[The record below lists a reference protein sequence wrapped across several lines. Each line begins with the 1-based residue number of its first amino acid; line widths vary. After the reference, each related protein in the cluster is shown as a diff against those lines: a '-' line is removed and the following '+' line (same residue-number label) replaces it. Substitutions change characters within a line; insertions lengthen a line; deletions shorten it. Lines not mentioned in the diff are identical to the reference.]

1 MRLTF
6 LILMTLGLILAGFQF
21 AKAKDFVYFGAIDY
35 PLMEDYS
42 ITPEDNT
49 DLTLKILA
57 GSTKEKLILKALMI
71 ADQNSIANF
80 FTLPIGRT
88 PATDLYFIKF
98 TPENEDNFLESP
110 ELKIKYESD
119 NKYKEAYF
127 YDWTILEFVKL
138 ESVRDEINKTLTVK
152 LPKRKKIMI
161 ALFNEPEIIGK
172 ASWYVYPKYSGQLIA
187 ASRDFAIDSKVKV
200 YNFYNDREVIVTI
213 KDFGPKKCSDWTEK
227 EQRLMGP
234 CQDRVLD
241 LSKEAFL
248 KLATTTGVGIISQVR
263 VTPVDN

>member
-1 MRLTF
+1 MRLPF
-6 LILMTLGLILAGFQF
+6 LIFITLSLILTSF
-21 AKAKDFVYFGAIDY
+21 KYVTAKDFVYFDTIDY
-35 PLMEDYS
+35 PLTEDYS
-42 ITPEDNT
+42 ITPPDNT

-57 GSTKEKLILKALMI
+57 NSTKEKLILKALMI
-71 ADQNSIANF
+71 VDQDSIGNF
-80 FTLPIGRT
+80 FTLPADKT
-88 PATDLYFIKF
+88 PASDLYFIKF
-98 TPENEDNFLESP
+98 NPASEDNFSNQP
-110 ELKIKYESD
+110 ELTLKYQPD
-119 NKYKEAYF
+119 NKYKEVYF

-138 ESVRDEINKTLTVK
+138 ESVRDEVNQTLTVK

-161 ALFNEPEIIGK
+161 ALFNESELLGQ
-172 ASWYVYPKYSGQLIA
+172 ASWYVYTKYSGQLIA

-200 YNFYNDREVIVTI
+200 YNFYNEHAITVTI
-213 KDFGPKKCSDWTEK
+213 KDFGPKKCSDWTQK

-263 VTPVDN
+263 VTPVD

>member
-6 LILMTLGLILAGFQF
+6 LILMTLGLVLAGFQYVE
-21 AKAKDFVYFGAIDY
+21 AKDFVYFDSINY
-35 PLMEDYS
+35 PLTEDYLAA
-42 ITPEDNT
+42 PPDNT

-57 GSTKEKLILKALMI
+57 GSTKENLILKALMI
-71 ADQNSIANF
+71 ADQDSIANF
-80 FTLPIGRT
+80 FTLPIDRT
-88 PATDLYFIKF
+88 PASDLYFIKF
-98 TPENEDNFLESP
+98 TPENENNFSDQP
-110 ELKIKYESD
+110 ELTLKYEPD
-119 NKYKEAYF
+119 NKYKEVYF

-152 LPKRKKIMI
+152 LPQRKKIMI
-161 ALFNEPEIIGK
+161 AIFNEPELLGK
-172 ASWYVYPKYSGQLIA
+172 VSWYVHPKYSGQLIA
-187 ASRDFAIDSKVKV
+187 ASRDFAIDSKVRV
-200 YNFYNDREVIVTI
+200 YNFYNDREVTVAI

-263 VTPVDN
+263 ITPVD